1 MRGRKKGAY
10 GMRPCVNT
18 NFMTTHIL
26 FYEDVR
32 ILNATRTNDE
42 ESSADIFLTEIIEEF
57 PFF

>member
-1 MRGRKKGAY
+1 
-10 GMRPCVNT
+10 MRPCVNT

-57 PFF
+57 PFFLKK